1 MNELAPRDQ
10 EPLLP
15 VLSIRQAVERFN
27 TLVEFV
33 QTILREGIDYGTIPG
48 TGKPTLLKP
57 GAEKLTTFFGLTTR
71 FELLDRVEDWSG
83 GAHDGEPFFYYLY
96 RCQLFRGAL
105 LIAETDA
112 SCNSRETKYRYRS
125 AERVCPQCGQ
135 ATIIKGKAE
144 YGGGWLCYG
153 KKGGCGAKFAAT
165 DPAIGAQPV
174 GRIPNPDVADQVN
187 TIQKMAQKRALIGA
201 TLLAVNASEFFTQD
215 VEDWYVDA
223 PGTGEP
229 RAASVALQA
238 TLRDLRA
245 QARAQGQAVRE
256 LSQRQVA
263 AMAVS
268 ELEAEIAGLRQQIAG
283 RMTPAP
289 GSAGRVGG
297 HDLGAAS
304 EAPRPDTQDRLALAD
319 GARAQR
325 S

>member
-1 MNELAPRDQ
+1 MNELAPRAQ

-15 VLSIRQAVERFN
+15 ALSIRQAVERFN

-48 TGKPTLLKP
+48 TTKPTLLKP

-71 FELLDRVEDWSG
+71 FQLLDRVEDWSG
-83 GAHDGEPFFYYLY
+83 SAHDGEPFFYYLY
-96 RCQLFRGAL
+96 RCQLFRATL
-105 LIAETDA
+105 LIAEADA
-112 SCNSRETKYRYRS
+112 SCNSRETKYRNRR
-125 AERVCPQCGQ
+125 AERVCPRCGQ

-153 KKGGCGAKFAAT
+153 KKGGCGAKFAGD
-165 DPAIGAQPV
+165 DPAIAAQPV

-223 PGTGEP
+223 PSTGEP
-229 RAASVALQA
+229 LPAPAALQA

-245 QARAQGQAVRE
+245 QARARGQPVRE

-268 ELEAEIAGLRQQIAG
+268 ELVAEIAQLRQQIAG
-283 RMTPAP
+283 RTVVGSQPAGP
-289 GSAGRVGG
+289 VGG
-297 HDLGAAS
+297 QHAPVVLEAHAVGAP
-304 EAPRPDTQDRLALAD
+304 ERPALPD
-319 GARAQR
+319 GARARR